1 MPNWKKVIVSGSNAE
16 LNTIQASEVS
26 GSFSGSFQ
34 GDGSQLTEVLHGSG
48 TPTFYPKFDIN
59 GDLESGTI
67 YESTLTS
74 RTYFQ
79 NPVQIS
85 QTLYVNAISAGGTLG
100 TSGQVLSSTGTD
112 TQWIT
117 NSGGGGVS
125 NELAIAYAI
134 ALG

>member
-1 MPNWKKVIVSGSNAE
+1 MPNWKKVVVSGSNAE
-16 LNTIQASEVS
+16 LSSVTV
-26 GSFSGSFQ
+26 
-34 GDGSQLTEVLHGSG
+34 
-48 TPTFYPKFDIN
+48 
-59 GDLESGTI
+59 
-67 YESTLTS
+67 
-74 RTYFQ
+74 
-79 NPVQIS
+79 S
-85 QTLYVNAISAGGTLG
+85 QTLEVNAISAGGTLG